1 MYFARNRKCAAELRA
16 QERKKPSRII
26 SLLLVI
32 SMLCGNFVG
41 MSTGAAEMVAYCGME
56 EHTHSEACY
65 CAVQA
70 EGEAA
75 AETLAAAV
83 PTGETAAETT
93 EETTAPTEG
102 AALSVSGGS
111 DAQAL
116 DGAYVEKEQCCGK
129 EEHKHSLACYSNPE
143 ADLETAAI
151 WEATLP
157 EKLSGDWGKDLAEV
171 AKSQL
176 GYAESAAN
184 YLVGADGETLMGYSR
199 YGAWYSDYTQDA
211 AQAYADWN
219 VPFLFFCLYYAGVED
234 FPIEENCADW
244 TASLAAAELWRDVAG
259 EYIPEAGDLVFL
271 DTDEDGAADRAAVVT
286 EWDEAK
292 VTAVESDSEGA
303 VKSVTYDLTE
313 DTQVLGYGDT
323 NEAQAQIEVS
333 GGEDAPQL
341 LATVAGKNYLYLD
354 LSGVSSWL
362 NDNAVFRIYYKN
374 QNATPVWCNDIM
386 EVDDRYSNTYRI
398 AVPDDMQTTGDDTML
413 IFVRMNPSGGA
424 DWNSKWNQTVD
435 IKISENYNCYKLT
448 SQPDNQKASG
458 DWTELYPD
466 PDDSGG
472 GDDDDDGGG
481 GGGGNTGDV
490 TTTLPAGPV
499 SGYKRVYFDAR
510 LASLSYN
517 GDSKSGNPYPSA
529 DGGKIYCYVNGSTS
543 NKVEMKKINYQNA
556 EGKIFR
562 DVYYAD
568 ISANARSVRFSNYEL
583 GGISRTGDC
592 TAVLILPTDN
602 QSLCFYADPSDD
614 SIYRSYDGNVRGGDW
629 GKPFQLLNPG
639 TVVDIPSE
647 TEENTPNTLYVDATF
662 YDYYTDYE
670 LGGNNRDEY
679 DTGASKISHRIYQP
693 FRHFN
698 MALSSYY
705 SNVNASNPIYWGNFQ
720 NYSGSHFN
728 DIAATMNL
736 YGYSGSEKKFFAQ
749 NNSMW
754 GYNGGE
760 LTNDNKDGAQA
771 TMGLVSSSLSDAG
784 DLMINTS
791 GGSAV
796 APYVNKAFL
805 EGNNSKNTVLGK
817 VYENV
822 DFPFTKQELSSSS
835 KPNVSGT
842 VGYWVFDS
850 RNTTL
855 RMKQDSSKGYWLDS
869 TGVSDVYGSTPD
881 KNSTSD
887 KNFFPFNSSNQSAT
901 SQRLNYGFATKLEIK
916 FRLTEN
922 GTVKTTTQNDVPI
935 EFNFSG
941 DDDVWVFID
950 GELALDI
957 GGGHGRVSGYL
968 NFADKTYYVSR
979 VKGASGGV
987 EYGKTGSFTIKGANT
1002 DEHTL
1007 TMFYMERGLWESNM
1021 MITFNFPDEN
1031 QLEVEKEVD
1040 MGNVND
1046 IFKDSF
1052 KNQKLFTFNI
1062 KNLATHFA
1070 DVNAKG
1076 ATYNAI
1082 PWDVAGST
1090 LTKDPSNTFS
1100 RDTYHDRSNALR
1112 WFAQYD
1118 DGSSQYRHKRYGVLS
1133 LPDTIDITN
1142 MAKLSF
1148 DVFVEGVSSFSLSN
1162 MYLQILDADVAI
1174 SDLVDSA
1181 LTAGNNNAMGC
1192 ISSSLSGKTYGTPS
1206 TQGGTW
1212 VTITLDLSKL
1222 DKGDGFDKTRV
1233 KHLRF
1238 GYNYPNNIYLS
1249 NITFLPAAQQKNPT
1263 GFITQQYDV
1272 PSYYSATS
1280 GKLEPAAGAV
1290 YTSSVNTNARAS
1302 YVVDGNG
1309 NFALQHGETVN
1320 FHDQFRRGS
1329 YIYLEEVLN
1338 AQERVLYSTKWT
1350 MYENDVA
1357 VSSKED
1363 GNTINIVSNNGMID
1377 VGTKFV
1383 SDGRTELVTNGTTA
1397 GHAEKNAYDEAD
1409 RPANSFVFRSYANPD
1424 STATTTKLKVKFTN
1438 TVNVGS
1444 LTITKKKVEGTTNL
1458 SGSFGFRVRFYNVG
1472 GIGLE
1477 SEDIVLTFSL
1487 DQDESKTITG
1497 IPLNTQY
1504 SIYEIKP
1511 TESSHI
1517 TLDHVTRADSTTSNP
1532 AGYVDTTYTT
1542 VSGSSSYTSKAYRVD
1557 GTISA
1562 SDEYNV
1568 TFYNIYK
1575 PVVSLAV
1582 TNLWK
1587 DGQNNDIA
1595 NPPASI
1601 TVQLQRS
1608 KNGTTWYSV
1617 TDRNIE
1623 PGYVGWKNLVYTFE
1637 DLDKYVDYP
1646 NDQTVW
1652 QYRVLEKNGANVVAH
1667 NTSITIDG
1675 VEFVVT
1681 YSSENGAAA
1690 QDQNG
1695 NWSQTI
1701 TNTQDSSIS
1710 LELTKKWTYVN
1721 GQPLDPSKIPTSI
1734 MVQLQRRAKETTDQT
1749 LKSWKAVRVNGGD
1762 YVTIST
1768 NNSATWTYK
1777 FDNLE
1782 KTGSDSNGN
1791 KVDWEYRVVEWKI
1804 VDGKGIAVP
1813 NDNRVGDFKVTYHA
1827 VDGNG
1832 YVSAA
1837 PFKSGSDDTLEQTIT
1852 NVYSPKTEFTVTKTW
1867 VADSQGTTE
1876 YQGTLPDKIKVQ
1888 LQRKLK
1894 GGTGDYQSISGK
1906 TAELTK
1912 SENWTYT
1919 FTDLDAVNSAGV
1931 EYEYCVRELDASDNV
1946 VLNPNTVTY
1955 GDTTYLVTYPN
1966 LNKDDDGNW
1975 SQMIQNK
1982 VLYSVT
1988 LDILKKSTDKDKP
2001 LQGVVFELE
2010 MWDREY
2016 KQKDTSFGTMSATT
2030 DANGKA
2036 AFPDLDY
2043 GYYLL
2048 TEIKTAQGYNLLAS
2062 PIKIEIQPTWDGY
2075 YSIKV
2080 NGVEQDIDPVDS
2092 VYTYSTTIYNKPK
2105 LDMPAT
2111 GGVGGFEFWI
2121 LGGLLIMAV
2130 PLLMYTFI
2138 WYRKGGKYLQ
2148 R

>member
-1 MYFARNRKCAAELRA
+1 
-16 QERKKPSRII
+16 
-26 SLLLVI
+26 
-32 SMLCGNFVG
+32 

-116 DGAYVEKEQCCGK
+116 IGEYVEKELCCGM
-129 EEHKHSLACYSNPE
+129 EEHKHDIACYSNPL

-199 YGAWYSDYTQDA
+199 YGAWYSSYTQDEK
-211 AQAYADWN
+211 QAYADWN

-234 FPIEENCADW
+234 FPIEEDCADW
-244 TASLAAAELWRDVAG
+244 TAALAAAELWREAAG

-271 DTDEDGAADRAAVVT
+271 DTDDDGAADRAAVVT
-286 EWDEAK
+286 DWDEAK

-303 VKSVTYDLTE
+303 VKTVTYDLTE

-341 LATVAGKNYLYLD
+341 
-354 LSGVSSWL
+354 
-362 NDNAVFRIYYKN
+362 
-374 QNATPVWCNDIM
+374 M
-386 EVDDRYSNTYRI
+386 SNTTFTIYFAGLQDWSGY
-398 AVPDDMQTTGDDTML
+398 AVHAYVLRGEGSNWQDVEMTKLSDTYTKDGTTYNVYKADVTEIYGGFDVVRFYKGPVSDTTDYYTANSTWVTKETIEGKIYVPEKGWYDDYS
-413 IFVRMNPSGGA
+413 SG
-424 DWNSKWNQTVD
+424 S
-435 IKISENYNCYKLT
+435 
-448 SQPDNQKASG
+448 
-458 DWTELYPD
+458 
-466 PDDSGG
+466 
-472 GDDDDDGGG
+472 G
-481 GGGGNTGDV
+481 GGGGNTYTGPLKVGDTIYLDIGTWSGNSSGKFRV
-490 TTTLPAGPV
+490 EIDGAKYELTHV
-499 SGYKRVYFDAR
+499 SGNIYSVKIPNE
-510 LASLSYN
+510 ASLS
-517 GDSKSGNPYPSA
+517 KSW
-529 DGGKIYCYVNGSTS
+529 
-543 NKVEMKKINYQNA
+543 
-556 EGKIFR
+556 IFR
-562 DVYYAD
+562 RDD
-568 ISANARSVRFSNYEL
+568 PNNWDNNWNSVSTN
-583 GGISRTGDC
+583 
-592 TAVLILPTDN
+592 LPTDGKN
-602 QSLCFYADPSDD
+602 CFKVTAWDNEGTWSTY
-614 SIYRSYDGNVRGGDW
+614 GG
-629 GKPFQLLNPG
+629 GTVTG
-639 TVVDIPSE
+639 TVVDIKSE
-647 TEENTPNTLYVDATF
+647 AFSPAADTYYVNASF
-662 YDYYTDYE
+662 YDYYSDYE
-670 LGGNNRDEY
+670 IDTGNRDNNT
-679 DTGASKISHRIYQP
+679 TGFVKGDHWLT
-693 FRHFN
+693 FKKFN
-698 MALSSYY
+698 GALSSYY
-705 SNVNASNPIYWGNFQ
+705 SNNNVKIPLYVGHFQPDWGDWGWKYVNMK
-720 NYSGSHFN
+720 GSE
-728 DIAATMNL
+728 NL
-736 YGYSGSEKKFFAQ
+736 YGYKQSGVYGTSNAEEKWFMSV
-749 NNSMW
+749 NNSNMNIEPSL
-754 GYNGGE
+754 GHTCE
-760 LTNDNKDGAQA
+760 AAQ
-771 TMGLVSSSLSDAG
+771 GLVSDTLNNGNLRSVKTDNQTTVAMPLFDETF
-784 DLMINTS
+784 LLNTKS
-791 GGSAV
+791 N
-796 APYVNKAFL
+796 NKAIAD
-805 EGNNSKNTVLGK
+805 
-817 VYENV
+817 VYHNV
-822 DFPFTKQELSSSS
+822 SFPFTKEYIDD
-835 KPNVSGT
+835 NGVE
-842 VGYWVFDS
+842 YWVFDS
-850 RNTTL
+850 EDTTL
-855 RMKQDSSKGYWLDS
+855 EMKQDSATGDYFLENVGYQSWSKNLNADGGQ
-869 TGVSDVYGSTPD
+869 TGAYG
-881 KNSTSD
+881 
-887 KNFFPFNSSNQSAT
+887 FFPFNSGANSGNANT
-901 SQRLNYGFATKLEIK
+901 YNYGFGCRLDIP
-916 FRLTEN
+916 FRLTEDGMVDSDN
-922 GTVKTTTQNDVPI
+922 GRIPI
-935 EFNFSG
+935 EFEFSG

-950 GELALDI
+950 GKLVLDI
-957 GGGHGRVSGYL
+957 GGDHGKVTGTI
-968 NFADKTYYVSR
+968 NFAGVDGVAKHMDVSATKSNPGNKTNTE
-979 VKGASGGV
+979 KTTFTLSG
-987 EYGKTGSFTIKGANT
+987 KNT
-1002 DEHTL
+1002 DDHVL
-1007 TMFYMERGLWESNM
+1007 TMFYMERGMWESNM
-1021 MITFNFPDEN
+1021 RVTFNFPDEN

-1222 DKGDGFDKTRV
+1222 DEADGFDKTRV
-1233 KHLRF
+1233 MHLRF

-1272 PSYYSATS
+1272 PSYGSATS
-1280 GKLEPAAGAV
+1280 GELEPAAGAV

-1338 AQERVLYSTKWT
+1338 AQERVLYSTKWS

-1487 DQDESKTITG
+1487 GQDESKTITG

-1562 SDEYNV
+1562 SDEYSV
-1568 TFYNIYK
+1568 IFYNIYK
-1575 PVVSLAV
+1575 PVVSLALRK
-1582 TNLWK
+1582 LWR

-1701 TNTQDSSIS
+1701 TNTQDSNVSLVVKKNWTYANGTTPVTDYTQVPTAVYIQLYKQVGTEKEQYVGDYTLNPSADGKTWADYSLTIS
-1710 LELTKKWTYVN
+1710 DLPKTDANGNVYKYFVREKKAQNQGPVAEGGTFTDNKGNEFTVSYSDVTEVDDKTFEQTITNKYSPKTEVTVTKKWTADNAGTTYT
-1721 GQPLDPSKIPTSI
+1721 GKDIIPSSI
-1734 MVQLQRRAKETTDQT
+1734 WVGLQRKVADTVWSDNVEVLQKMQLTSTGNWTGKFENLDAVTDAGQ
-1749 LKSWKAVRVNGGD
+1749 A
-1762 YVTIST
+1762 Y
-1768 NNSATWTYK
+1768 
-1777 FDNLE
+1777 
-1782 KTGSDSNGN
+1782 
-1791 KVDWEYRVVEWKI
+1791 EYRVVELTGENGTVVTSGNPI
-1804 VDGKGIAVP
+1804 EYDGTT
-1813 NDNRVGDFKVTYHA
+1813 FKVTYSTTTDSETGA
-1827 VDGNG
+1827 FTTTITNQVKYTASIAITKQASDTKQNLSGVTFKLEKWDSTYTTKDPNFDAQTDTTDGNG
-1832 YVSAA
+1832 AA
-1837 PFKSGSDDTLEQTIT
+1837 SFSDLKSG
-1852 NVYSPKTEFTVTKTW
+1852 
-1867 VADSQGTTE
+1867 
-1876 YQGTLPDKIKVQ
+1876 
-1888 LQRKLK
+1888 
-1894 GGTGDYQSISGK
+1894 
-1906 TAELTK
+1906 
-1912 SENWTYT
+1912 
-1919 FTDLDAVNSAGV
+1919 
-1931 EYEYCVRELDASDNV
+1931 C
-1946 VLNPNTVTY
+1946 
-1955 GDTTYLVTYPN
+1955 
-1966 LNKDDDGNW
+1966 
-1975 SQMIQNK
+1975 
-1982 VLYSVT
+1982 
-1988 LDILKKSTDKDKP
+1988 
-2001 LQGVVFELE
+2001 
-2010 MWDREY
+2010 
-2016 KQKDTSFGTMSATT
+2016 
-2030 DANGKA
+2030 
-2036 AFPDLDY
+2036 
-2043 GYYLL
+2043 YLL
-2048 TEIKTAQGYNLLAS
+2048 TETQTKAGYNLLAS
-2062 PIKIEIQPTWDGY
+2062 PIKVEVKDTAEGKLEVY
-2075 YSIKV
+2075 V
-2080 NGVEQDIDPVDS
+2080 NGTKQNIDPKNG